1 MLDTQGS
8 RREVVRRVFGEFPG
22 RSPYSPLLALH
33 RGQGTREGHCCRD
46 SAAARMQACHPH
58 PPNLAWSAPMISSA
72 APNVDDRVDAGIT
85 DGAAGSQ
92 HRGDPTASGSR
103 RSSTVDHSR
112 DRRPFAIRV
121 AGVHLPAAASPE
133 PLGSRHGRHSPQ
145 AHHCSKRQKSHERK
159 KRLSQGACAA
169 SAQLTR
175 SPQATRAGLASQR
188 RSHRRACRRLQGPA
202 ARPALE
208 HVAEASP
215 CRAQPRVHT
224 MRHLAFRCY
233 KSHWHLDG
241 NAITI

>member
-1 MLDTQGS
+1 
-8 RREVVRRVFGEFPG
+8 
-22 RSPYSPLLALH
+22 
-33 RGQGTREGHCCRD
+33 
-46 SAAARMQACHPH
+46 
-58 PPNLAWSAPMISSA
+58 MISSA
-72 APNVDDRVDAGIT
+72 APNVDDCVDAGIT

-92 HRGDPTASGSR
+92 QRGDPTASGSR

-112 DRRPFAIRV
+112 DRRPFAIQV
-121 AGVHLPAAASPE
+121 AGVRLPAAASPE

-159 KRLSQGACAA
+159 KRLSKGARAA

-215 CRAQPRVHT
+215 SMQSTAVAQLFRARREAWRRALRAALVFCFLVGPAGADAAS
-224 MRHLAFRCY
+224 AFDAREMP
-233 KSHWHLDG
+233 
-241 NAITI
+241 APV